1 MECVLIKMGLTDLF
15 ERYIN
20 KYFIDRTNILEMFEN
35 ISLADT
41 RTRDMF
47 IVAIKHKKIYINP
60 KRYLSDL
67 PEMYLDILM
76 TNISE
81 DKLIKY
87 LNSLYTKH
95 DTLNT
100 TLDTSPSAP
109 NTTLDTSPNTTL
121 DTSPNTSLDS
131 LISTLNIIQH
141 YAFIRKFYNLQ
152 KKWIYTAAK
161 LELYI
166 EYKNYTSD
174 INFNI
179 DVIIELLKHTDFNKL
194 YLTTAQYN
202 LVCDKIRKT
211 IR

>member
-67 PEMYLDILM
+67 PEMYLDILL

-87 LNSLYTKH
+87 LNLLYTKH

-100 TLDTSPSAP
+100 TLDTTL
-109 NTTLDTSPNTTL
+109 NTTLDTTLDTTLNTSPSTPNTT
-121 DTSPNTSLDS
+121 LDS

-141 YAFIRKFYNLQ
+141 YAFIRKLYNLQ

-179 DVIIELLKHTDFNKL
+179 DVIIELLKYTDFNKL

-211 IR
+211 MS